1 MNVALAARRSYR
13 AELIK
18 LWRPSTAVAMGLL
31 AALSVLS
38 TVLVISLADT
48 DGPAGP
54 APGSGNGPA
63 GFDVTTGQL
72 AAASG
77 IARGFTGGATF
88 TGLLIFLVCAIAIT
102 LEYGQGTLR
111 TLFLRVP
118 NRRGWL
124 AGRLAVTL
132 TLVALA
138 LVAALVLSVAVAV
151 AVAGIRG
158 IDTSAWWGTEGVRT
172 LASGYLNALLA
183 AAFFAVLGTVL
194 GLVVRSTALTLAI
207 GVAWT
212 FPIEHIVQASWS
224 GATRVFP
231 GLVFDTISQ
240 GGVVDASYGPAL
252 LLGIGYVLVAAAV
265 GTVLLTRRDVT
276 V

>member
-1 MNVALAARRSYR
+1 
-13 AELIK
+13 
-18 LWRPSTAVAMGLL
+18 
-31 AALSVLS
+31 
-38 TVLVISLADT
+38 
-48 DGPAGP
+48 
-54 APGSGNGPA
+54 
-63 GFDVTTGQL
+63 
-72 AAASG
+72 G

-194 GLVVRSTALTLAI
+194 G
-207 GVAWT
+207 
-212 FPIEHIVQASWS
+212 
-224 GATRVFP
+224 
-231 GLVFDTISQ
+231 
-240 GGVVDASYGPAL
+240 
-252 LLGIGYVLVAAAV
+252 
-265 GTVLLTRRDVT
+265 
-276 V
+276 